1 MPSSIVAISIYIPT
15 NIARVFPFLHT
26 LSPAFIICR
35 LFADGPADWCE
46 VISHGSFDLHFSNNE
61 QC

>member
-26 LSPAFIICR
+26 LSPAFMVCR
-35 LFADGPADWCE
+35 LFDDGHSDQCE
-46 VISHGSFDLHFSNNE
+46 VISHCGFDFYFSKNE
-61 QC
+61 